1 MSYDIRWPNA
11 SHRWH
16 SFTFS
21 ALPFEIESIKAA
33 KEGGGAGG
41 RFCSLMCVG
50 SIALALD
57 IDGIVTALVACP
69 NCNTSP
75 RAAKVFV
82 KQNN

>member
-1 MSYDIRWPNA
+1 MFETVPCQDFSKSTPRKWQWRRVA
-11 SHRWH
+11 EKKK
-16 SFTFS
+16 SFKFC
-21 ALPFEIESIKAA
+21 
-33 KEGGGAGG
+33 GGVGEGG

>member
-1 MSYDIRWPNA
+1 MKQF
-11 SHRWH
+11 HVK
-16 SFTFS
+16 TFQS
-21 ALPFEIESIKAA
+21 LHQGSGNGDGWLRKKSLSNFA
-33 KEGGGAGG
+33 GGGEGG